1 MRMGQEKFNHL
12 PENER
17 PIKQM
22 IKGNLVLELPEIDR
36 LKNEYD
42 KLQISITNQQKGQFQ
57 RDRIIL
63 RLKEIED
70 LLGLE
75 AQDFNLKR
83 P

>member
-42 KLQISITNQQKGQFQ
+42 KLQISITNHQKGQFQ

-63 RLKEIED
+63 RLKEIEE